1 LRVWNQNPL
10 EWERSVQGWDFWVIA
25 IVVAFLVGFSK
36 GGWSA
41 VGNLSVPLLSLVVD
55 PMSAAGLLLPVY
67 LVSDAFGLWA
77 YRRSFVRELLIILVP
92 AGVLG
97 VMIGWAVIP
106 WVSSNLLRGD
116 DIITGLVGGIG
127 VLFALYML
135 FGTKVAAARRSP
147 KVGPGLFW
155 GTLAGFTSY
164 ISHAGAPPYQVYVQ
178 PLRLDR
184 LAYAGT
190 TTIVFA
196 IINAAKLFP
205 YAQTGQVNLHS
216 LETLAYLSP
225 AAILGVFV
233 GKRTV
238 GMVSERVFYRIITWA
253 LLLVGVNL
261 LARGILGIDPL
272 IALAQALS

>member
-1 LRVWNQNPL
+1 M
-10 EWERSVQGWDFWVIA
+10 QGWDFWLIA
-25 IVVAFLVGFSK
+25 ILVAFLVGFSK

-55 PMSAAGLLLPVY
+55 PLAAAGLLLPVY

-77 YRRSFVRELLIILVP
+77 YRKSYERRVLAILIP
-92 AGVLG
+92 AGIMG
-97 VMIGWAVIP
+97 VMVGWAVIP
-106 WVSSNLLRGD
+106 WTSAHLPGGN

-127 VLFALYML
+127 ILFAIYML
-135 FGTKVAAARRSP
+135 MGRKGAEMRRKPEVA
-147 KVGPGLFW
+147 PGLFW

-178 PLRLDR
+178 PLGLDR

-190 TTIVFA
+190 TTILFA
-196 IINAAKLFP
+196 ILNAVKLVP
-205 YAQTGQVNLHS
+205 YTVNGQVNFHS
-216 LETLAYLSP
+216 LETLVYLSP
-225 AAILGVFV
+225 AAILGVFI

-238 GMVSERVFYRIITWA
+238 GMVSERTFYRVITWA

-261 LARGILGIDPL
+261 VGRAILGTDPFL
-272 IALAQALS
+272 ALTHALA

>member
-1 LRVWNQNPL
+1 M
-10 EWERSVQGWDFWVIA
+10 QGWEFWLIA
-25 IVVAFLVGFSK
+25 VTVAFLVGLAK

-55 PMSAAGLLLPVY
+55 PLTAAGLLLPVY

-77 YRRSFVRELLIILVP
+77 YRHSYARRVLLILVP
-92 AGVLG
+92 AGIIG
-97 VMIGWAVIP
+97 VGIGWAVIP
-106 WVSSNLLRGD
+106 WTSAHLPGGNA
-116 DIITGLVGGIG
+116 IITGLVGGIG
-127 VLFALYML
+127 ILFALYML
-135 FGTKVAAARRSP
+135 FGPKTAVTQRRPDVA
-147 KVGPGLFW
+147 PGMFW

-190 TTIVFA
+190 TTIFFA
-196 IINAAKLFP
+196 ILNAVKLVP
-205 YAQTGQVNLHS
+205 YSATGQVSWQS

-238 GMVSERVFYRIITWA
+238 GMVSERTFYLIITWA
-253 LLLVGVNL
+253 LLVVGVNL
-261 LARGILGIDPL
+261 LGRAVLGTDPFL
-272 IALAQALS
+272 ALARTLI